1 MNMEKGD
8 LQENKEVDNVHQD
21 DQARTSDARLENGS
35 KIASHSLANSDIND
49 EVNLEELYVSQSN
62 RYEET
67 STSDSEAVSKDE

>member
-1 MNMEKGD
+1 MVV
-8 LQENKEVDNVHQD
+8 QEVGLIDYQYFHVHQD
-21 DQARTSDARLENGS
+21 DQARTSDARPENGP

-67 STSDSEAVSKDE
+67 STSDSEAISKDE